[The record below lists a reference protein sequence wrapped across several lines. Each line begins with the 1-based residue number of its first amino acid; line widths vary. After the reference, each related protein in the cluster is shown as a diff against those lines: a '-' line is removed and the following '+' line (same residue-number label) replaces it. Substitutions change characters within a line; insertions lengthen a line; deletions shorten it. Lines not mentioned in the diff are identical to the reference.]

1 MWRRSHQDF
10 RNEIESH
17 LQIEIDRLIEEGL
30 SPQEAEARARQNFG
44 NVTCVAERFY
54 ESNRL
59 LWLDNLWKDLTY
71 AARALL
77 RQPMLVAVACLS
89 LALGTGLNTAFFAL
103 IDSVLLRPVTV
114 EAPGSLVMLWIGSSN
129 RISEANYHSIREAG
143 IPLTGY
149 RIHDE
154 LKFQAGD
161 EPISIAGQEVSLDY
175 FDSLGIPVAHGTRLT
190 GEVLKSNPDA
200 VVVTHRFW
208 REYLHSDFGAIGRQI
223 RLSGKSLTVAG
234 VLPQGMQSIWGEES
248 RHRCI
253 SLLVLLW
260 RRVHRT
266 AKRCDTN
273 SLVVSH
279 QESPSSSSATGCL
292 HEPRQSPKHFLLKI
306 ETSAAYK
313 SGRSRSTGC

>member
-1 MWRRSHQDF
+1 MWRRSHRDF

-17 LQIEIDRLIEEGL
+17 LQLEIERLIDEGL
-30 SPQEAEARARQNFG
+30 SPQDAEARARQNFG

-54 ESNRL
+54 ETNRL

-143 IPLTGY
+143 IPLTSY

-154 LKFQAGD
+154 LKLQAGD
-161 EPISIAGQEVSLDY
+161 EPITIAGQEVSLDY

-190 GEVLKSNPDA
+190 DEVLNR
-200 VVVTHRFW
+200 TR
-208 REYLHSDFGAIGRQI
+208 
-223 RLSGKSLTVAG
+223 
-234 VLPQGMQSIWGEES
+234 MQW
-248 RHRCI
+248 
-253 SLLVLLW
+253 W
-260 RRVHRT
+260 
-266 AKRCDTN
+266 
-273 SLVVSH
+273 
-279 QESPSSSSATGCL
+279 
-292 HEPRQSPKHFLLKI
+292 
-306 ETSAAYK
+306 
-313 SGRSRSTGC
+313 

>member
-1 MWRRSHQDF
+1 MWRRSQRDF

-17 LQIEIDRLIEEGL
+17 LQIEIDRLIEAGL

-71 AARALL
+71 GARALL
-77 RQPMLVAVACLS
+77 RQPMLVAVACVS
-89 LALGTGLNTAFFAL
+89 LALSTGLNTAFFAL

-129 RISEANYHSIREAG
+129 RISEANYHSIQEAG
-143 IPLTGY
+143 IPLTGH

-175 FDSLGIPVAHGTRLT
+175 FDFLGIPVAHGVRLT

-200 VVVTHRFW
+200 VVVT
-208 REYLHSDFGAIGRQI
+208 Q
-223 RLSGKSLTVAG
+223 
-234 VLPQGMQSIWGEES
+234 P
-248 RHRCI
+248 
-253 SLLVLLW
+253 LL
-260 RRVHRT
+260 
-266 AKRCDTN
+266 A
-273 SLVVSH
+273 
-279 QESPSSSSATGCL
+279 
-292 HEPRQSPKHFLLKI
+292 
-306 ETSAAYK
+306 
-313 SGRSRSTGC
+313 